1 MENVTVLLSKK
12 QSHFNKISPNSSISD
27 ALCRMSCQNI
37 EYLIV
42 VDDDEKFLGLLTD
55 HDIATKTV
63 FANKSLTSTKVKQM
77 MNTRWPVADA
87 DNTVEDCMKLM
98 SRYNVRYVPV
108 FKNLSFLGV
117 VSTDDILQEA
127 VSHRSKIFDVEE
139 KNVSVTYSY

>member
-37 EYLIV
+37 DYLIV

-63 FANKSLTSTKVKQM
+63 FANKSLTTTKVKQM

>member
-27 ALCRMSCQNI
+27 ALCRMSCQNTD
-37 EYLIV
+37 YLIV

-63 FANKSLTSTKVKQM
+63 FANKSITSTKVKQM

-127 VSHRSKIFDVEE
+127 VSHRSKIFDVED

>member
-12 QSHFNKISPNSSISD
+12 QSHINKISPNSSISD

-37 EYLIV
+37 GYLIV
-42 VDDDEKFLGLLTD
+42 MDDDERFLGLLTD

-63 FANKSLTSTKVKQM
+63 FANKSITATKVKQM

-127 VSHRSKIFDVEE
+127 VSHRSKIFDVED

>member
-37 EYLIV
+37 DYLIV
-42 VDDDEKFLGLLTD
+42 IDDDEKFLGLLTD

-63 FANKSLTSTKVKQM
+63 FANKSITSTKVRQM

-87 DNTVEDCMKLM
+87 DNSVEDCMKLM

-127 VSHRSKIFDVEE
+127 VSHRSKIFDVED

>member
-63 FANKSLTSTKVKQM
+63 FANKSLTSTKVRQM

-87 DNTVEDCMKLM
+87 DSTVEDCMKLM

>member
-27 ALCRMSCQNI
+27 ALCRMSCQNTD
-37 EYLIV
+37 YLIV
-42 VDDDEKFLGLLTD
+42 MDDDEKFLGLLTD

-63 FANKSLTSTKVKQM
+63 FANKSITSTKVKQM

-127 VSHRSKIFDVEE
+127 VSHRSKIFDVED

>member
-37 EYLIV
+37 DYLIV

-63 FANKSLTSTKVKQM
+63 FANKSITSTKVKQM

-127 VSHRSKIFDVEE
+127 VSHRSKIFDVED

>member
-37 EYLIV
+37 DYLIV
-42 VDDDEKFLGLLTD
+42 MDDDERFLGLLTD

-63 FANKSLTSTKVKQM
+63 FANKSITSTKVKQM

-87 DNTVEDCMKLM
+87 DDTVEDCMKLM

-127 VSHRSKIFDVEE
+127 VSHRSKIFDVED

>member
-37 EYLIV
+37 DYLIV
-42 VDDDEKFLGLLTD
+42 IDDDEKFLGLLTD

-63 FANKSLTSTKVKQM
+63 FANKSITSTKVKQM

-127 VSHRSKIFDVEE
+127 VSHRSKIFDVED

>member
-37 EYLIV
+37 DYLIV
-42 VDDDEKFLGLLTD
+42 MDDDEKFLGLLTD

-63 FANKSLTSTKVKQM
+63 FANKSITSTKVKQM

-87 DNTVEDCMKLM
+87 DNTVEDCMRLM

-127 VSHRSKIFDVEE
+127 VSHRSKIFDVED

>member
-37 EYLIV
+37 DYLIV
-42 VDDDEKFLGLLTD
+42 MDDDEKFLGLLTD

-127 VSHRSKIFDVEE
+127 VSHRSKIFDVED

>member
-37 EYLIV
+37 DYLIV
-42 VDDDEKFLGLLTD
+42 MDDDEKFLGLLTD

-63 FANKSLTSTKVKQM
+63 FANKSITSTKVKQM

-87 DNTVEDCMKLM
+87 DNSVEDCMRLM

-127 VSHRSKIFDVEE
+127 VSHRSKIFDVED

>member
-37 EYLIV
+37 DYLIV
-42 VDDDEKFLGLLTD
+42 IDDDEKFLGLLTD

-63 FANKSLTSTKVKQM
+63 FANKSITSTKVKQM

-87 DNTVEDCMKLM
+87 DNSVEDCMRLM

-127 VSHRSKIFDVEE
+127 VSHRSKIFDVED

>member
-37 EYLIV
+37 DYLIV
-42 VDDDEKFLGLLTD
+42 MDDDEKFLGLLTD

-63 FANKSLTSTKVKQM
+63 FANKSITLTKVKQM

-87 DNTVEDCMKLM
+87 DNSVEDCMRLM

-127 VSHRSKIFDVEE
+127 VSHRSKIFDVED

>member
-63 FANKSLTSTKVKQM
+63 FANKSLTSTKVRQM

-87 DNTVEDCMKLM
+87 DSTVEDCMKLM

-108 FKNLSFLGV
+108 FKNLNFLGV
-117 VSTDDILQEA
+117 VSADDIVQEA
-127 VSHRSKIFDVEE
+127 VSHRSKIFDVED
-139 KNVSVTYSY
+139 KNTSLAYSY

>member
-37 EYLIV
+37 DYLIV
-42 VDDDEKFLGLLTD
+42 IDDDEKFLGLLTD

-63 FANKSLTSTKVKQM
+63 FANKSITSTKVKQM

>member
-27 ALCRMSCQNI
+27 ALCRMSCQNTD
-37 EYLIV
+37 YLIV

-63 FANKSLTSTKVKQM
+63 FANKSLTTTKVKQM

-127 VSHRSKIFDVEE
+127 VSHRSKIFDVED

>member
-37 EYLIV
+37 GYLIV
-42 VDDDEKFLGLLTD
+42 MDDDERFLGLLTD

-63 FANKSLTSTKVKQM
+63 FANKSITATKVKQM

-127 VSHRSKIFDVEE
+127 VSHRSKIFDVED

>member
-37 EYLIV
+37 DYLIV
-42 VDDDEKFLGLLTD
+42 MDDDERFLGLLTD

-63 FANKSLTSTKVKQM
+63 FANKSITSTKVKQM

-127 VSHRSKIFDVEE
+127 VSHRSKIFDVED

>member
-37 EYLIV
+37 DYLIV
-42 VDDDEKFLGLLTD
+42 MDDDEKFLGLLTD

-63 FANKSLTSTKVKQM
+63 FANKSITSTKVKQM

-87 DNTVEDCMKLM
+87 ENTVEDCMKIM

-127 VSHRSKIFDVEE
+127 VSHRSKIFDVED

>member
-37 EYLIV
+37 DYLIV
-42 VDDDEKFLGLLTD
+42 MDDDEKFLGLLTD

-63 FANKSLTSTKVKQM
+63 FANKSITSTKVKQM
-77 MNTRWPVADA
+77 MNTRWPVADS

-127 VSHRSKIFDVEE
+127 VSHRSKIFDVED